1 MNVHV
6 IYTILVLIALLV
18 MGTFFSAAEMAFASL
33 NRARIKHMAENGDK
47 RAKLVLKLYERFDQ
61 LISTLLICNNG
72 VALTTATVS
81 ALLFVELMGE
91 AGPVVSTIVITI
103 VVVVFTDDLPKSM
116 AKQTPEKVALFA
128 APILRV
134 LILLLKPINFLM
146 VKWKRKIS
154 NRFISKNKKDE
165 SGGEERGFRGEELL
179 YVVEEAEQ
187 EGTIT
192 EEDSVRISNAIEFND
207 LLAEDILTPRV
218 NIVGI
223 SKGSSTKEM
232 AKIFL
237 DSGYSRL
244 PVYEE
249 TIDNIIGV
257 VHIRDFLKCTIDET
271 ISLDDIVG
279 PVVYT
284 TLGAPVP
291 ELFKLLQKEKSH
303 MAIVADEYGGTEGLI
318 AMEDILEQLVGDIWD
333 ENDEIVEEFVPL
345 GNNRHKVICTADIY
359 KMYEYFDLEGESE
372 SSTVGGWIIDML
384 KQIPKKGDSFTYEN
398 LTIKVTKADQKRAV
412 ECIVEVAP
420 NGDGEQGTEASGTPI
435 AQVEDKPM
443 LP

>member
-1 MNVHV
+1 MMDIVF
-6 IYTILVLIALLV
+6 TILVLIVLLV
-18 MGTFFSAAEMAFASL
+18 LGTFFSAAEMAFASL
-33 NRARIKHMAENGDK
+33 NRARIKHMAENGNK
-47 RAKLVLKLYERFDQ
+47 RAKLVLKLYERFDE

-81 ALLFVELMGE
+81 ALLFVNHLIDEP
-91 AGPVVSTIVITI
+91 AGPVVSTVVITI

-134 LILLLKPINFLM
+134 LTMLLKPANFLM
-146 VKWKRKIS
+146 VKWKTSIS
-154 NRFISKNKKDE
+154 KKFISKNKKVDP
-165 SGGEERGFRGEELL
+165 SGEERGFRGEELL

-192 EEDSVRISNAIEFND
+192 EEDSLRISNAIEFND

-223 SKGSSTKEM
+223 PKDSSTKEM
-232 AKIFL
+232 AEIFL
-237 DSGYSRL
+237 ESGYSRL

-257 VHIRDFLKCTIDET
+257 VHIRDFLKCTVNENT
-271 ISLDDIVG
+271 SLDDIMG

-284 TLGAPVP
+284 TLGASVP
-291 ELFKLLQKEKSH
+291 ELFKMLQKQKSH
-303 MAIVADEYGGTEGLI
+303 MAIVADEYGGTEGLV

-333 ENDEIVEEFVPL
+333 ENDEIVEAFVSL

-384 KQIPKKGDSFTYEN
+384 KKIPKKGDSFTYES
-398 LTIKVTKADQKRAV
+398 LTVTVTKADQKRAV
-412 ECIVEVAP
+412 ECIVEVTL
-420 NGDGEQGTEASGTPI
+420 DETGEQDAKAIKDVPVST
-435 AQVEDKPM
+435 
-443 LP
+443 

>member
-1 MNVHV
+1 MYMGV
-6 IYTILVLIALLV
+6 IYTTLVLIALLA

-33 NRARIKHMAENGDK
+33 NRARIKHMAESGDK
-47 RAKLVLKLYERFDQ
+47 RAKLVLKLYERFDE

-81 ALLFVELMGE
+81 AFLFVRLIGE
-91 AGPVVSTIVITI
+91 AGPIVSTIVITI

-116 AKQTPEKVALFA
+116 AKQTPEKVALFS

-134 LILLLKPINFLM
+134 LVTVLKPINFLM
-146 VKWKRKIS
+146 VKWKTRIS
-154 NRFISKNKKDE
+154 EKFISKNRKDE

-192 EEDSVRISNAIEFND
+192 EEDSLRISNAIEFND

-223 SKGSSTKEM
+223 PKGSGTKDM
-232 AKIFL
+232 AEIFL

-257 VHIRDFLKCTIDET
+257 VHIRDFLKCTINET
-271 ISLDDIVG
+271 TSLDDIMA

-284 TLGAPVP
+284 TLGTPVS
-291 ELFKLLQKEKSH
+291 ELFKMLQKEKSH
-303 MAIVADEYGGTEGLI
+303 LAIVADEYGGTEGLV

-333 ENDEIVEEFVPL
+333 ENDEIVEEFVSL
-345 GNNRHKVICTADIY
+345 GNNRHKVTCTAAID

-372 SSTVGGWIIDML
+372 SSTVGGWIIDMM

-398 LTIKVTKADQKRAV
+398 LTVTVTKADQKRAV
-412 ECIVEVAP
+412 ECIVEVAQ
-420 NGDGEQGTEASGTPI
+420 NGDGEQQTQASRETSNRL
-435 AQVEDKPM
+435 AEK
-443 LP
+443 